1 MTGFYR
7 KQKYDFFPYQPPPS
21 CKYYINQTIFP
32 IRKPSVR
39 TDARPPEQTRRNEAR
54 HEGLTKCC
62 VRS

>member
-21 CKYYINQTIFP
+21 RKYYINQAIFP
-32 IRKPSVR
+32 VRKPSVR
-39 TDARPPEQTRRNEAR
+39 TDARPPEQTRRDEAR